1 MTQAPGSHLSP
12 DDIENWLS
20 GLLDA
25 ERARH
30 LDLCPECFD
39 RAQVEREIVEQISA
53 LPLMGPSAGF
63 ANRVMASVTIADP
76 FALRSFRT
84 LRQRIFA
91 TRKSIAIAASLALAL
106 VGSMAASIG
115 WTMANQDTLA
125 SAGNWVLAQG
135 AQAGWIAL
143 RGLASNFIEQP
154 WYESARALAGHPARL
169 AIAIG
174 VATLAYLSGVFALR
188 RLLALPTQQVA
199 HVGSGRGREAPE
211 RRGRAAHG
219 GAGTRGR
226 APGTDGGAPSDGAR
240 RAAIGAG
247 RRRGRRAGQEL
258 LGPRRQPTG
267 RGPPTSPGAS
277 SHSRRARGNPAGG
290 SERPV
295 PPHRD

>member
-188 RLLALPTQQVA
+188 RLLTLPTQQVA
-199 HVGSGRGREAPE
+199 HVG
-211 RRGRAAHG
+211 
-219 GAGTRGR
+219 
-226 APGTDGGAPSDGAR
+226 
-240 RAAIGAG
+240 
-247 RRRGRRAGQEL
+247 
-258 LGPRRQPTG
+258 
-267 RGPPTSPGAS
+267 
-277 SHSRRARGNPAGG
+277 
-290 SERPV
+290 
-295 PPHRD
+295 